1 MKILGMFLLTFL
13 LQSCNQPFSIPK
25 RDPVSEKQ
33 SKKVEPAVAGGNYQR
48 FLPVSGNPMFAL
60 DTVTGQLCKT
70 YPTLTTTKVE
80 DLKVLSV
87 PFCRDLWM
95 ASNVPATP
103 EEQPGQGQQA
113 QPNQPSEK

>member
-1 MKILGMFLLTFL
+1 MKVLGLFLLTFL

-25 RDPVSEKQ
+25 RDPVNERPA
-33 SKKVEPAVAGGNYQR
+33 KKTEQVPGGNYQR

-70 YPTLTTTKVE
+70 YPTLGVVKPDDVKT
-80 DLKVLSV
+80 LAL

-95 ASNVPATP
+95 ASNVPSG
-103 EEQPGQGQQA
+103 EEASGQGQQP
-113 QPNQPSEK
+113 QQPSQSDK

>member
-25 RDPVSEKQ
+25 RENANEHPA
-33 SKKVEPAVAGGNYQR
+33 KKVDVAASGGNYQR
-48 FLPVSGNPMFAL
+48 FLPVNGNPMFAL

-70 YPTLTTTKVE
+70 YPTLGGAKTAE
-80 DLKVLSV
+80 DLKTLTL

-95 ASNVPATP
+95 ASNVPTTADDSS
-103 EEQPGQGQQA
+103 GQA
-113 QPNQPSEK
+113 QQQPQQPQ